1 MLMARANSAYWNPIL
16 ETLPKERLR
25 ALQLKKFT
33 RIFEWTYTNSPFY
46 RQLYQSAGIE
56 SGNLVIGYRTA
67 STQVD
72 GSLYFVEGQFERN
85 GHECGRE
92 RLEKGGT

>member
-1 MLMARANSAYWNPIL
+1 MLMARANSAYRNPIL

-56 SGNLVIGYRTA
+56 PGDLVIGYRTA
-67 STQVD
+67 SIQVD
-72 GSLYFVEGQFERN
+72 GSLYFSKANLN
-85 GHECGRE
+85 GTGTNVA
-92 RLEKGGT
+92 EKD